1 MYGRIEEK
9 KKLCRYGGDAM
20 QILVVEDEVSL
31 ANAIKKILERQGYF
45 VDAVHD
51 GISAIDYAKSVEY
64 NLIILD
70 VMLPKLDGFEVV
82 RILRRDGV
90 GAPILMLTARS
101 STPDK
106 VTGLNR
112 GADDYMTKP
121 FDTEELLA
129 RVGALTRRTGSV
141 AVDTLKYEDLTLDLN
156 SALLSCGEA
165 SVQLSHKEFE
175 VLKIFLYNPTMTVTT
190 DTLIANVWG
199 VESEATDNNAEVY
212 ISFIRKKLKYLKS
225 SVGIKKLQKIGYRL
239 EVSRC

>member
-1 MYGRIEEK
+1 
-9 KKLCRYGGDAM
+9 
-20 QILVVEDEVSL
+20 
-31 ANAIKKILERQGYF
+31 
-45 VDAVHD
+45 
-51 GISAIDYAKSVEY
+51 
-64 NLIILD
+64 
-70 VMLPKLDGFEVV
+70 
-82 RILRRDGV
+82 
-90 GAPILMLTARS
+90 MLTARS

-199 VESEATDNNAEVY
+199 MESEATDNNAEVY